1 MYKLYNLFRGKRH
14 AIRNRLPPRSRFWMI
29 KDFYMKSIKVIG
41 AKGHNLKNVTVEL
54 PKDKMVVVTGLSGS
68 GKSSLAFDTIYAEGQ
83 RRYVESMSAYARQ
96 FLELMEKPD
105 VEHIEG
111 LSPAISIEQR
121 NPSKNPRSTV
131 ATVTEIY
138 DYLRLL
144 FARVGHRFCPEC
156 GREVQSWSVQGIAQ
170 DILKKFDGKTVYI
183 LSPVIRGRAGTYE
196 ELFAKFKKEGY
207 VKARVNGTVI
217 SLDQT
222 PTLERYK
229 KHTIELVTDEIYVEE
244 FDRERLV
251 ESLEAA
257 LKYAKGLVHVLET
270 EGEKPLDFTYSESN
284 ACAHCGIGFSE
295 LEPRLFS
302 FNSPYGACPECN
314 GLGLKIEVAED
325 LVVPD
330 PALSINEGAIAAWDN
345 PVTTRTHRWKNSW
358 SGYYY
363 DILKQVCRQNKI
375 NMNTPWNK
383 LPKAQRDLILY
394 GTGGASYTSL
404 ISGGEQDF
412 EGVITNLKRRYQESE
427 SDFVKEEVYT
437 RFMREVT
444 CPTCK
449 GMRLKPEALAVRVD
463 GKNIHDITAMQVSA
477 AKAFFNAIQLSDKE
491 QIIAKDVLKE
501 IRARLDFLNSVG
513 LSYLTLERKSQ
524 TLSGGEAQRIHLA
537 TQIGS
542 GLTGVLYVLDE
553 PTIGLHSRDNDRLIE
568 TLKNLRD
575 LDNTLIIVEHDKD
588 TILASDYVVE
598 LGPAAGEHG
607 GQIVAAEPTADFLR
621 DEKSLTAS
629 YLNGRRM
636 ILPREELRKGNGKYL
651 EIIGAKQFNLKN
663 IDVKFPLGKFICVTG
678 VSGSGK
684 STLIHQIL
692 YKALAQK
699 FYGAKDAPG
708 KHKEIKGLANIDK
721 VIIVDQSPIG
731 KTPRS
736 NPATYTGVFS
746 HIRDLF
752 AEMPEAKRRGYKP
765 GRFSFNVKGGRCEKC
780 QGDGILKIQMQFLP
794 DIYVKCEECD
804 GKRFNEDTLQVKFK
818 GKNIAEV
825 LEMSVSQAL
834 EFFDSIPK
842 IKRYLKTLNDVGLG
856 YIKLGQ
862 AATTLSG
869 GEAQRVKL
877 ADELSRK
884 GTGKTLYILDEPT
897 TGLHFADI
905 DKLLHVLHGLADK
918 GNTVLIIEH
927 NLDVIKT
934 ADWLIDLGPEGGDKG
949 GTIVAAGTP
958 RQVAACKASYTG
970 RYLKPE
976 LDAVDE
982 FLQKHPEQ
990 KLHAPKAAAVKK
1002 TAPEAKSKAP
1012 SKTKKKTVKTK
1023 KAL

>member
-1 MYKLYNLFRGKRH
+1 
-14 AIRNRLPPRSRFWMI
+14 
-29 KDFYMKSIKVIG
+29 MKFIKVIG
-41 AKGHNLKNVTVEL
+41 AKGHNLKNISVEI

-144 FARVGHRFCPEC
+144 FARIGQRYCPQC
-156 GREVQSWSVQGIAQ
+156 GRKVETWSVQGIAQ
-170 DILKKFDGKTVYI
+170 DILTKFNEKTVYI
-183 LSPVIRGRAGTYE
+183 LAPVIRGRQGTYE
-196 ELFAKFKKEGY
+196 ELFKKFKKEGY
-207 VKARVNGTVI
+207 VKARVNGTLI
-217 SLDQT
+217 TLDNI
-222 PTLERYK
+222 PVLDRYK
-229 KHTIELVTDEIYVEE
+229 KHTIELVADEIFVEE

-251 ESLEAA
+251 ESLENA
-257 LKYAKGLVHVLET
+257 LRYAKGLVHIVET
-270 EGEKPLDFTYSESN
+270 EGKNPQEFTYSESN

-314 GLGLKIEVAED
+314 GLGVKIEVDEA
-325 LVVPD
+325 LVVPN
-330 PALSINEGAIAAWDN
+330 PTLAINEGAIDAWEN
-345 PVTTRTHRWKNSW
+345 PVTTRTHRWKSSW

-363 DILKQVCRQNKI
+363 DILKQVCRQNHI
-375 NMNTPWNK
+375 SMTTPWNK
-383 LPKAQRDLILY
+383 LPKAQRDLLLY
-394 GTGGASYTSL
+394 GTGGASYTSI
-404 ISGGEQDF
+404 ISGGEQEF
-412 EGVITNLKRRYQESE
+412 EGVITNLKRRVAESE
-427 SDFVKEEVYT
+427 SDFVKEEVT
-437 RFMREVT
+437 QRFMREVE
-444 CPTCK
+444 CPICQGK
-449 GMRLKPEALAVRVD
+449 RLKPEALAVKIN
-463 GKNIHDITAMQVSA
+463 GKNIHEISAMQVSA
-477 AKAFFNAIQLSDKE
+477 AQDFFTHLQLTNKE
-491 QIIAKDVLKE
+491 KIIAKDVLKE
-501 IRARLDFLNSVG
+501 INARLNFLNSVG
-513 LSYLTLERKSQ
+513 LSYLTLNRKSQ

-553 PTIGLHSRDNDRLIE
+553 PTIGLHPRDNDRLIE

-598 LGPAAGEHG
+598 LGPAAGENG
-607 GQIVAAEPTADFLR
+607 GQIVASEPTKDFLKNKR
-621 DEKSLTAS
+621 SLTAS
-629 YLNGRRM
+629 YLNGRRI
-636 ILPREELRKGNGKYL
+636 ILPRAELRQGNGKFL
-651 EIIGAKQFNLKN
+651 TIHGARQFNLKN
-663 IDVKFPLGKFICVTG
+663 ITVKIPLGKFVCVTG

-684 STLIHQIL
+684 STLIHNIL
-692 YKALAQK
+692 YKALARK
-699 FYGAKDAPG
+699 FYGAKDVPG
-708 KHKEIKGLANIDK
+708 EHEIIKGLDNIDK

-752 AEMPEAKRRGYKP
+752 AQMPEAKRRGYKP

-794 DIYVKCEECD
+794 DIYVKCEECN
-804 GKRFNEDTLQVKFK
+804 GNRFNEDTLEVKFK

-825 LEMSVSQAL
+825 LDLSVSQAL
-834 EFFDSIPK
+834 EFFDAIPK
-842 IKRYLKTLNDVGLG
+842 IKRYLQTLNDVGLG

-884 GTGKTLYILDEPT
+884 GTGNTLYILDEPT

-949 GTIVAAGTP
+949 GQIVCEGTP
-958 RQVAACKASYTG
+958 QQVAACKRSYTG

-976 LDAVDE
+976 LDAVEAYIKAHPDE
-982 FLQKHPEQ
+982 N
-990 KLHAPKAAAVKK
+990 LHKSAEKVKNPTTVKK
-1002 TAPEAKSKAP
+1002 
-1012 SKTKKKTVKTK
+1012 KK
-1023 KAL
+1023 

>member
-1 MYKLYNLFRGKRH
+1 
-14 AIRNRLPPRSRFWMI
+14 
-29 KDFYMKSIKVIG
+29 MKSIKVIG
-41 AKGHNLKNVTVEL
+41 AKGHNLKNISVEI

-144 FARVGHRFCPEC
+144 FARIGQRYCPQC
-156 GREVQSWSVQGIAQ
+156 GRKVEAWSVQGIAQ
-170 DILKKFDGKTVYI
+170 DILGKFNEKTVYI
-183 LSPVIRGRAGTYE
+183 LAPVIRGRQGTYE
-196 ELFAKFKKEGY
+196 ELFKKFKKEGY
-207 VKARVNGTVI
+207 VKARVNGTLVT
-217 SLDQT
+217 LDNI
-222 PTLERYK
+222 PVLDRYK
-229 KHTIELVTDEIYVEE
+229 KHTIELVTDEIFVEE

-251 ESLEAA
+251 ESLENA
-257 LKYAKGLVHVLET
+257 LRYAKGLVHIVET
-270 EGEKPLDFTYSESN
+270 EGKTPQEFTYSESN

-302 FNSPYGACPECN
+302 FNSPYGACPQCN
-314 GLGLKIEVAED
+314 GLGIKIEVDEA
-325 LVVPD
+325 LVVPN
-330 PALSINEGAIAAWDN
+330 PTLAINQGAIDAWEN
-345 PVTTRTHRWKNSW
+345 PVTTRTHRWKSSW

-363 DILKQVCRQNKI
+363 DILKQVCRQNHI
-375 NMNTPWNK
+375 SMTTPWNK
-383 LPKAQRDLILY
+383 LPKAQRDLLLY
-394 GTGGASYTSL
+394 GTGGATYTSI
-404 ISGGEQDF
+404 ISGGEQEF
-412 EGVITNLKRRYQESE
+412 EGVITNLKRRVAESE
-427 SDFVKEEVYT
+427 SDFVKEEVT
-437 RFMREVT
+437 QRFMREVE
-444 CPTCK
+444 CPVCQGK
-449 GMRLKPEALAVRVD
+449 RLKPEALSVKIN
-463 GKNIHDITAMQVSA
+463 GKNIYEISAMQVSA
-477 AKAFFNAIQLSDKE
+477 AQDFFAHLQLTNKE
-491 QIIAKDVLKE
+491 KIIAKDVLKE
-501 IRARLDFLNSVG
+501 INARLNFLNSVG
-513 LSYLTLERKSQ
+513 LSYLTLNRKSQ

-553 PTIGLHSRDNDRLIE
+553 PTIGLHARDNDRLIE

-598 LGPAAGEHG
+598 LGPAAGENG
-607 GQIVAAEPTADFLR
+607 GQIVASEPTKDFLK
-621 DEKSLTAS
+621 DKNSLTAS
-629 YLNGRRM
+629 YLNGRKI
-636 ILPREELRKGNGKYL
+636 ILPRAELRKGNGKFL
-651 EIIGAKQFNLKN
+651 TIHGARQFNLKN
-663 IDVKFPLGKFICVTG
+663 IDVKIPLGKFVCVTG

-684 STLIHQIL
+684 STLIHNIL
-692 YKALAQK
+692 YKALARK
-699 FYGAKDAPG
+699 FYGAKDVPG
-708 KHKEIKGLANIDK
+708 EHEIIKGLDNIDK

-752 AEMPEAKRRGYKP
+752 AQMPEAKRRGYKP

-794 DIYVKCEECD
+794 DIYVKCEECN
-804 GKRFNEDTLQVKFK
+804 GNRFNEDTLEVKFK

-825 LEMSVSQAL
+825 LDLSVSQAL
-834 EFFDSIPK
+834 EFFDAIPK
-842 IKRYLKTLNDVGLG
+842 IKRYLQTLNDVGLG

-884 GTGKTLYILDEPT
+884 GTGNTLYILDEPT

-949 GTIVAAGTP
+949 GQIVCEGTP
-958 RQVAACKASYTG
+958 RDVAACKQSYTG
-970 RYLKPE
+970 KYLKPE
-976 LDAVDE
+976 LDAVDSY
-982 FLQKHPEQ
+982 LAAHPNEQ
-990 KLHAPKAAAVKK
+990 LHRSA
-1002 TAPEAKSKAP
+1002 EKSKKNTAG
-1012 SKTKKKTVKTK
+1012 KKKK
-1023 KAL
+1023 

>member
-1 MYKLYNLFRGKRH
+1 
-14 AIRNRLPPRSRFWMI
+14 
-29 KDFYMKSIKVIG
+29 MKSIKVIG
-41 AKGHNLKNVTVEL
+41 AKGHNLKNVTVEM

-144 FARVGHRFCPEC
+144 FARVGHRFCPHC
-156 GREVQSWSVQGIAQ
+156 GREVESWSVQGIAQ
-170 DILKKFDGKTVYI
+170 DILKKFNEKTVFI
-183 LSPVIRGRAGTYE
+183 LSPVVRGRAGTYE

-207 VKARVNGTVI
+207 VKARVDGTVI
-217 SLDQT
+217 TLDHT

-229 KHTIELVTDEIYVEE
+229 KHTIELVTDEIFVEE

-257 LKYAKGLVHVLET
+257 LKYAQGLVHIVEA
-270 EGEKPLDFTYSESN
+270 EGDKPREFTYSENN

-302 FNSPYGACPECN
+302 FNSPYGACPDCN

-330 PALSINEGAIAAWDN
+330 DTLSINEGAIAAWDN

-363 DILKQVCRQNKI
+363 DILRQVCHQNHI
-375 NMNTPWNK
+375 SLHTPWK
-383 LPKAQRDLILY
+383 DLPKEQRDLLLY
-394 GTGGASYTSL
+394 GTGGASYTSV

-427 SDFVKEEVYT
+427 SDFVKEEVYN

-444 CPTCK
+444 CPTCGGK
-449 GMRLKPEALAVRVD
+449 RLKPEALAVRIN
-463 GKNIHDITAMQVSA
+463 GKNINDITAMQVSA
-477 AKAFFNAIQLSDKE
+477 AKEFFEHIELTDKE
-491 QIIAKDVLKE
+491 KIIAKDVLKE

-588 TILASDYVVE
+588 TILAADYVVE
-598 LGPAAGEHG
+598 LGPAAGEYG
-607 GQIVAAEPTADFLR
+607 GNIVAAEPTADFLR

-651 EIIGAKQFNLKN
+651 EILGAQQFNLKN

-708 KHKEIKGLANIDK
+708 KHKAIKGLENIDK

-794 DIYVKCEECD
+794 DIYVKCEECN
-804 GKRFNEDTLQVKFK
+804 GQRFNEDTLQVKFK

-825 LEMSVSQAL
+825 LDMSVSQAL
-834 EFFDSIPK
+834 EFFDAIPK

-905 DKLLHVLHGLADK
+905 DKLLQVLHGLADK

-949 GTIVAAGTP
+949 GTIVCEGTP
-958 RQVAACKASYTG
+958 RQVAACKESYTG

-976 LDAVDE
+976 LEAVDK
-982 FLQKHPEQ
+982 FLAEHPEQ
-990 KLHAPKAAAVKK
+990 KLHGPK
-1002 TAPEAKSKAP
+1002 TSAKKAP
-1012 SKTKKKTVKTK
+1012 AK
-1023 KAL
+1023 KAKGSKK

>member
-1 MYKLYNLFRGKRH
+1 
-14 AIRNRLPPRSRFWMI
+14 
-29 KDFYMKSIKVIG
+29 MKSIKVIG
-41 AKGHNLKNVTVEL
+41 AKGHNLKNITVEI
-54 PKDKMVVVTGLSGS
+54 PKDEMTVVTGLSGS

-144 FARVGHRFCPEC
+144 FARIGKRHCPQC
-156 GREVQSWSVQGIAQ
+156 GRPVETWSVQGIAQ
-170 DILKKFDGKTVYI
+170 DILKKFNESTVYI
-183 LSPVIRGRAGTYE
+183 LSPLVQGRAGTYE
-196 ELFAKFKKEGY
+196 ELFAKLKKEGY
-207 VKARVNGTVI
+207 VKARVDGLITEVA
-217 SLDQT
+217 Q
-222 PTLERYK
+222 PPVLERYK
-229 KHTIELVTDEIYVEE
+229 KHTIELVVDEIFVEE
-244 FDRERLV
+244 FEKERLT
-251 ESLEAA
+251 ESLENA
-257 LKYAKGLVHVLET
+257 LKYSKGLVHILET
-270 EGEKPLDFTYSESN
+270 EGKTPREFTYSENN

-302 FNSPYGACPECN
+302 FNSPYGACPDCN
-314 GLGLKIEVAED
+314 GLGLKIEVDED

-330 PALSINEGAIAAWDN
+330 GTLSINEGAIAAWDN

-363 DILKQVCRQNKI
+363 DILKQVCRQNHI
-375 NMNTPWNK
+375 SMSTPWNK
-383 LPKAQRDLILY
+383 LSRAQKDLLLY
-394 GTGGASYTSL
+394 GKGNASYTSV

-427 SDFVKEEVYT
+427 SEFVKEEVYQ

-444 CPTCK
+444 CPTCH
-449 GMRLKPEALAVRVD
+449 GARLKPEALSVYVG
-463 GKNIHDITAMQVSA
+463 GKNIREITAMQVSA
-477 AKAFFNAIQLSDKE
+477 ALAFINGLELSTKE
-491 QIIAKDVLKE
+491 QTIAKDVLKE
-501 IRARLDFLNSVG
+501 IKSRLGFLNSVG
-513 LSYLTLERKSQ
+513 LSYLTLDRKSQ

-598 LGPAAGEHG
+598 IGPGAGEHG
-607 GQIVAAEPTADFLR
+607 GQIVAAEPTGEFLK
-621 DEKSLTAS
+621 DKNSLTAS
-629 YLNGRRM
+629 YLNGQRM
-636 ILPREELRKGNGKYL
+636 ILPRQTLRKGNGKSIQ
-651 EIIGAKQFNLKN
+651 IIGAQQFNLKN
-663 IDVKFPLGKFICVTG
+663 IDVKIPLGKFVCVTG

-692 YKALAQK
+692 YRALAKK

-708 KHKEIKGLANIDK
+708 KHKDIKGLENIDK

-825 LEMSVSQAL
+825 LDMSVSQAL
-834 EFFDSIPK
+834 EFFDAIPR
-842 IKRYLKTLNDVGLG
+842 IKRILQTLNDVGLG

-949 GTIVAAGTP
+949 GQIVCEGTP
-958 RQVAACKASYTG
+958 REVAACPQSYTG
-970 RYLKPE
+970 KYLKPE
-976 LDAVDE
+976 LDAVDR
-982 FLQKHPEQ
+982 FLAEHPDQ
-990 KLHAPKAAAVKK
+990 QLHTPQADKKKPAKAAPAKKPAPKPALVK
-1002 TAPEAKSKAP
+1002 
-1012 SKTKKKTVKTK
+1012 
-1023 KAL
+1023 

>member
-1 MYKLYNLFRGKRH
+1 
-14 AIRNRLPPRSRFWMI
+14 
-29 KDFYMKSIKVIG
+29 MKSIKVIG
-41 AKGHNLKNVTVEL
+41 AKGHNLKNISVEI
-54 PKDKMVVVTGLSGS
+54 PKSKMVVVTGLSGS

-144 FARVGHRFCPEC
+144 FARVGHRFCPQC

-170 DILKKFDGKTVYI
+170 DILSKFNEKTVLI
-183 LSPVIRGRAGTYE
+183 LAPVIRGRQGTYE
-196 ELFAKFKKEGY
+196 ELFKKFKKEGY
-207 VKARVNGTVI
+207 VKARVNGTLI
-217 SLDQT
+217 TLDEV
-222 PTLERYK
+222 PVLDRYK
-229 KHTIELVTDEIYVEE
+229 KHTIELVCDEIFVEE

-251 ESLEAA
+251 ESLENA
-257 LKYAKGLVHVLET
+257 LRYAKGLVHIVET
-270 EGEKPLDFTYSESN
+270 ESNHPQEFTYSESN

-314 GLGLKIEVAED
+314 GLGVKIEVDED

-330 PALSINEGAIAAWDN
+330 KSLAINQGAIEAWEN

-363 DILKQVCRQNKI
+363 DILKQVCRQNHI
-375 NMNTPWNK
+375 SMTTPWNK
-383 LPKAQRDLILY
+383 LPKAQRDLLLY
-394 GTGGASYTSL
+394 GTGGATYTSI
-404 ISGGEQDF
+404 ISGGEQEF
-412 EGVITNLKRRYQESE
+412 EGVITNLKRRVAESE
-427 SDFVKEEVYT
+427 SDFVKEEVT
-437 RFMREVT
+437 ERFMREVQ
-444 CPTCK
+444 CPVCK
-449 GMRLKPEALAVRVD
+449 GKRLKPEALAVKIN
-463 GKNIHDITAMQVSA
+463 GKNIDDIASMQVSA
-477 AKAFFNAIQLSDKE
+477 AKDFFAGLKLSDKE
-491 QIIAKDVLKE
+491 KIIAKDVLKE
-501 IRARLDFLNSVG
+501 INARLNFLNSVG
-513 LSYLTLERKSQ
+513 LSYLTLNRKSQ

-553 PTIGLHSRDNDRLIE
+553 PTIGLHSRDNDRLID

-575 LDNTLIIVEHDKD
+575 LDNTLIVVEHDKD

-607 GQIVAAEPTADFLR
+607 GQIVASEPTKDFLQN
-621 DEKSLTAS
+621 KTSLTAS

-636 ILPREELRKGNGKYL
+636 ILPRPELRKGNGKFL
-651 EIIGAKQFNLKN
+651 TIKGAQQFNLKN
-663 IDVKFPLGKFICVTG
+663 IDVKIPLGKLVCVTG

-684 STLIHQIL
+684 STLIHNIL
-692 YKALAQK
+692 YKELARQ
-699 FYGAKDAPG
+699 FYGAKELPG
-708 KHKEIKGLANIDK
+708 THKTITGLNNIDK

-746 HIRDLF
+746 HIRELF
-752 AEMPEAKRRGYKP
+752 AAMPEAKRRGYKP

-794 DIYVKCEECD
+794 DIYVKCEECN
-804 GKRFNEDTLQVKFK
+804 GNRFNQDTLEVKFK

-825 LEMSVSQAL
+825 LNLSVAQAL
-834 EFFDSIPK
+834 DFFSAIPK
-842 IKRYLKTLNDVGLG
+842 IKRYLQTLNDVGLG

-884 GTGKTLYILDEPT
+884 GTGNTLYILDEPT

-905 DKLLHVLHGLADK
+905 DKLLHVLHGLADR

-949 GTIVAAGTP
+949 GQIVCEGTP
-958 RQVAACKASYTG
+958 REVAACKNSYTG
-970 RYLKPE
+970 KYLKPE
-976 LDAVDE
+976 LDAVDAY
-982 FLQKHPEQ
+982 L
-990 KLHAPKAAAVKK
+990 KK
-1002 TAPEAKSKAP
+1002 YPQE
-1012 SKTKKKTVKTK
+1012 KK
-1023 KAL
+1023 

>member
-1 MYKLYNLFRGKRH
+1 
-14 AIRNRLPPRSRFWMI
+14 
-29 KDFYMKSIKVIG
+29 MKSIKVIG

-144 FARVGHRFCPEC
+144 FARVGHRFCPHC
-156 GREVQSWSVQGIAQ
+156 GREVESWSVQGIAQ
-170 DILKKFDGKTVYI
+170 DILKKFNEKTVFI
-183 LSPVIRGRAGTYE
+183 LSPVVRGRAGTYE

-207 VKARVNGTVI
+207 VKARVDGTVI
-217 SLDQT
+217 TLDNT
-222 PTLERYK
+222 PSLERYK
-229 KHTIELVTDEIYVEE
+229 KHTIELVTDEIFVEE

-257 LKYAKGLVHVLET
+257 LKYAQGLVHIVEA
-270 EGEKPLDFTYSESN
+270 EGDQPREFTYSENN

-302 FNSPYGACPECN
+302 FNSPYGACPDCN

-330 PALSINEGAIAAWDN
+330 STLSINEGAIAAWHN
-345 PVTTRTHRWKNSW
+345 PVTTRTHRWKTSW
-358 SGYYY
+358 SGYYF
-363 DILKQVCRQNKI
+363 DILKQICHRSRI
-375 NMNTPWNK
+375 NMNTPWKK

-394 GTGGASYTSL
+394 GVGGASYTSV

-412 EGVITNLKRRYQESE
+412 EGVINNLKRRYQESE
-427 SDFVKEEVYT
+427 SDFVKEEIYN
-437 RFMREVT
+437 RFMREIT
-444 CPTCK
+444 CPTCNGK
-449 GMRLKPEALAVRVD
+449 RLKPEALSVRIN
-463 GKNIHDITAMQVSA
+463 GKNINDITAMQVSA
-477 AKAFFNAIQLSDKE
+477 AKVFFEQIELTEKE
-491 QIIAKDVLKE
+491 KIIAKDVLKE

-553 PTIGLHSRDNDRLIE
+553 PTIGLHSRDNDRLID

-588 TILASDYVVE
+588 TILAADYVVE
-598 LGPAAGEHG
+598 LGPAAGEYG
-607 GQIVAAEPTADFLR
+607 GNIVAAEPTADFLR

-636 ILPREELRKGNGKYL
+636 ILPRAELRKGNGKYL
-651 EIIGAKQFNLKN
+651 EILGAQQFNLKN

-708 KHKEIKGLANIDK
+708 KHKAIKGLENIDK

-752 AEMPEAKRRGYKP
+752 AEMPEAKRRGYQP

-794 DIYVKCEECD
+794 DIYVKCEECN
-804 GKRFNEDTLQVKFK
+804 GQRFNEDTLQVKFK

-825 LEMSVSQAL
+825 LDMSVSQAL
-834 EFFDSIPK
+834 EFFDAIPK

-949 GTIVAAGTP
+949 GTIVCAGTP
-958 RQVAACKASYTG
+958 RQVAACKESYTG

-976 LDAVDE
+976 LEAVDK
-982 FLQKHPEQ
+982 FLAAHPEQ
-990 KLHAPKAAAVKK
+990 KLHAPKTAAPKASAKK
-1002 TAPEAKSKAP
+1002 PKGSK
-1012 SKTKKKTVKTK
+1012 K
-1023 KAL
+1023 

>member
-1 MYKLYNLFRGKRH
+1 
-14 AIRNRLPPRSRFWMI
+14 
-29 KDFYMKSIKVIG
+29 MKSIKVIG
-41 AKGHNLKNVTVEL
+41 AKGHNLRNITVEI
-54 PKDKMVVVTGLSGS
+54 PKDKMTVVTGLSGS

-144 FARVGHRFCPEC
+144 FARIGHRHCPRC
-156 GREVQSWSVQGIAQ
+156 GREVEAWSVQGITQ
-170 DILKKFDGKTVYI
+170 DILKKFNEKTVYV
-183 LSPVIRGRAGTYE
+183 LSPLIQGRAGTYE
-196 ELFAKFKKEGY
+196 ELFAKLKKEGY
-207 VKARVNGTVI
+207 VKARVDGTVVEVA
-217 SLDQT
+217 Q
-222 PTLERYK
+222 PPVLERYK
-229 KHTIELVTDEIYVEE
+229 KHTIELVADEIFVEE
-244 FDRERLV
+244 FEKERLS
-251 ESLEAA
+251 ESLENA
-257 LKYAKGLVHVLET
+257 LKYSKGLVHILE
-270 EGEKPLDFTYSESN
+270 EGENPREFTYSENN
-284 ACAHCGIGFSE
+284 ACAHCGIGFSD

-302 FNSPYGACPECN
+302 FNSPYGACPDCN
-314 GLGLKIEVAED
+314 GLGLKIEIDED

-330 PALSINEGAIAAWDN
+330 KTLSINGGAIAAWHN
-345 PVTTRTHRWKNSW
+345 PVTTRTHRWKSSW
-358 SGYYY
+358 SGYYF
-363 DILKQVCRQNKI
+363 DILQQVCRQGHI
-375 NMNTPWNK
+375 NMNTPWEK
-383 LPKAQRDLILY
+383 LPKAQRDLLLY
-394 GTGGASYTSL
+394 GAGGASYTSV
-404 ISGGEQDF
+404 ISGGEQAF

-427 SDFVKEEVYT
+427 SDFVKEEIHD

-444 CPTCK
+444 CPTCQ
-449 GMRLKPEALAVRVD
+449 GQRLKPEALSVYIN
-463 GKNIHDITAMQVSA
+463 GKSIVDITSMQVSA
-477 AKAFFNAIQLSDKE
+477 ALNYFNNLQLTAKE
-491 QIIAKDVLKE
+491 QTIAKDVLKE
-501 IRARLDFLNSVG
+501 IKARLGFLNSVG
-513 LSYLTLERKSQ
+513 LAYLTLDRKSQ

-598 LGPAAGEHG
+598 IGPGAGEYG
-607 GQIVAAEPTADFLR
+607 GQIVAAQETPQFLKN
-621 DEKSLTAS
+621 EKSLTAS
-629 YLNGRRM
+629 YLNGRQM
-636 ILPREELRKGNGKYL
+636 ILPRAELRPGNGKYL
-651 EIIGAKQFNLKN
+651 QILGAQQFNLKN
-663 IDVKFPLGKFICVTG
+663 IDVQIPLGKFVCVTG

-692 YKALAQK
+692 YRALAQK
-699 FYGAKDAPG
+699 FYGAKEAPG
-708 KHKEIKGLANIDK
+708 AHRAIKGLENIDK

-794 DIYVKCEECD
+794 DIYVKCEECA

-825 LEMSVSQAL
+825 LDMSVSQAL
-834 EFFDSIPK
+834 DFFAAIPR
-842 IKRYLKTLNDVGLG
+842 IQRILKTLNDVGLG

-949 GTIVAAGTP
+949 GNIVCQGTP
-958 RQVAACKASYTG
+958 RQVAACAASYTG
-970 RYLKPE
+970 KYLKPE
-976 LDAVDE
+976 LDAVDA
-982 FLQKHPEQ
+982 FLKTHPQ
-990 KLHAPKAAAVKK
+990 AQLHMPKKNAAKK
-1002 TAPEAKSKAP
+1002 PG
-1012 SKTKKKTVKTK
+1012 KKK
-1023 KAL
+1023 

>member
-1 MYKLYNLFRGKRH
+1 
-14 AIRNRLPPRSRFWMI
+14 
-29 KDFYMKSIKVIG
+29 MKTIKVIG
-41 AKGHNLKNVTVEL
+41 AKGHNLKNITVEI
-54 PKDKMVVVTGLSGS
+54 PKDKMTVVTGLSGS

-131 ATVTEIY
+131 STVTEIY

-144 FARVGHRFCPEC
+144 FARVGKRYCPHC
-156 GREVQSWSVQGIAQ
+156 GRPVETWSVQGIAQ
-170 DILKKFDGKTVYI
+170 DILKKFAGKTLYI
-183 LSPVIRGRAGTYE
+183 LSPIVRGRAGTYE

-207 VKARVNGTVI
+207 VKARVNGTVLT
-217 SLDQT
+217 LDHI

-229 KHTIELVTDEIYVEE
+229 KHTIELVVDEFYVDE

-251 ESLEAA
+251 ESLETS
-257 LKYAKGLVHVLET
+257 LKYAQGLVHILET
-270 EGEKPLDFTYSESN
+270 SGNKPVDFTYSESN

-314 GLGLKIEVAED
+314 GLGVKIEVDEA
-325 LVVPD
+325 LVVPN
-330 PALSINEGAIAAWDN
+330 PHLSLNEGAIEAWEN

-363 DILKQVCRQNKI
+363 DMLKQVCRQQHI
-375 NMNTPWNK
+375 SMTTPWKK

-394 GTGGASYTSL
+394 GTGGATYTSI

-412 EGVITNLKRRYQESE
+412 EGVITNLKRRVAESE
-427 SDFVKEEVYT
+427 SDFVKEEVT
-437 RFMREVT
+437 QRFMREIE
-444 CPTCK
+444 CPVCRGK
-449 GMRLKPEALAVRVD
+449 RLKPEALAVRVD
-463 GKNIHDITAMQVSA
+463 GKNIDEITSMQVSA
-477 AKAFFNAIQLSDKE
+477 AKAFFDKIHLSAKE

-513 LSYLTLERKSQ
+513 LSYLTLNRKSQ

-553 PTIGLHSRDNDRLIE
+553 PTIGLHPRDNDRLID

-598 LGPAAGEHG
+598 LGPAAGENG
-607 GQIVAAEPTADFLR
+607 GQIVAAQPTRDFI
-621 DEKSLTAS
+621 KNKNSLTAS
-629 YLNGRRM
+629 YLNGRNI
-636 ILPREELRKGNGKYL
+636 ILPRAELRKGNGKFL
-651 EIIGAKQFNLKN
+651 TISGARQFNLKD
-663 IDVKFPLGKFICVTG
+663 IDVKIPLGKFVCVTG

-684 STLIHQIL
+684 STLVHQIL
-692 YKALAQK
+692 YKALARK
-699 FYGAKDAPG
+699 FYGAKDVPG
-708 KHKEIKGLANIDK
+708 EHDIIKGLDNIDK

-752 AEMPEAKRRGYKP
+752 ADMPEAKRRGYKP

-794 DIYVKCEECD
+794 DIYVKCEECN
-804 GKRFNEDTLQVKFK
+804 GQRFNEDTLQVKFK
-818 GKNIAEV
+818 GKSIAEV
-825 LEMSVSQAL
+825 LNLSVSQAL
-834 EFFDSIPK
+834 DFFDAIPK
-842 IKRYLKTLNDVGLG
+842 IKRYLQTLNDVGLG

-884 GTGKTLYILDEPT
+884 GTGNTLYILDEPT

-905 DKLLHVLHGLADK
+905 DKLLHVLHGLADR

-949 GTIVAAGTP
+949 GQIVCEGTP
-958 RQVAACKASYTG
+958 SEVAKCAKSYTG
-970 RYLKPE
+970 KYLKPE
-976 LDAVDE
+976 LDAVQAY
-982 FLQKHPEQ
+982 LKAHPGEA
-990 KLHAPKAAAVKK
+990 LHGV
-1002 TAPEAKSKAP
+1002 EAKN
-1012 SKTKKKTVKTK
+1012 TKKK
-1023 KAL
+1023 

>member
-1 MYKLYNLFRGKRH
+1 
-14 AIRNRLPPRSRFWMI
+14 
-29 KDFYMKSIKVIG
+29 MKSIKVIG

-170 DILKKFDGKTVYI
+170 DILKKLDGKTVYI

-222 PTLERYK
+222 PALERYK

-330 PALSINEGAIAAWDN
+330 PTLSINEGAIAAWDN

-834 EFFDSIPK
+834 EFFDSITK

-1002 TAPEAKSKAP
+1002 AAPAAKPKAP

>member
-1 MYKLYNLFRGKRH
+1 
-14 AIRNRLPPRSRFWMI
+14 
-29 KDFYMKSIKVIG
+29 MKSIKVIG

-222 PTLERYK
+222 PALERYK

-394 GTGGASYTSL
+394 GAGGASYTSL

-1002 TAPEAKSKAP
+1002 AAPAAKPKAP

>member
-1 MYKLYNLFRGKRH
+1 
-14 AIRNRLPPRSRFWMI
+14 
-29 KDFYMKSIKVIG
+29 MKSIKVIG
-41 AKGHNLKNVTVEL
+41 AKGHNLKNITVEL

-96 FLELMEKPD
+96 FLDLMEKPD

-131 ATVTEIY
+131 STVTEIY

-144 FARVGHRFCPEC
+144 FARIGKRHCPHC
-156 GREVQSWSVQGIAQ
+156 GRPVESWSVQGIAA
-170 DILKKFDGKTVYI
+170 DILKKFNEKNVYI
-183 LSPVIRGRAGTYE
+183 FAPLVRGRAGTYE
-196 ELFAKFKKEGY
+196 ELFARLKKEGY
-207 VKARVNGTVI
+207 VKVRVDGTI
-217 SLDQT
+217 CQLDT
-222 PTLERYK
+222 PPTLERYK
-229 KHTIELVTDEIYVEE
+229 KHTLELLADEIFVEE
-244 FDRERLV
+244 LERERLV
-251 ESLEAA
+251 ESLELA
-257 LKYAKGLVHVLET
+257 LKYAKGLVTVQES
-270 EGEKPLDFTYSESN
+270 EGNKPKEFTYSESN

-295 LEPRLFS
+295 MEPRLFS

-314 GLGLKIEVAED
+314 GLGIKIQIAED

-330 PALSINEGAIAAWDN
+330 TSLSINEGAIAAWDN
-345 PVTTRTHRWKNSW
+345 PVTTRTHRWKTSW

-363 DILKQVCRQNKI
+363 DILKQVCRREHI
-375 NMNTPWNK
+375 SMTTPWNK
-383 LPKAQRDLILY
+383 LPKAQRDLLLY
-394 GTGGASYTSL
+394 GTGDAYYRSI
-404 ISGGEQDF
+404 ISGTDQHF
-412 EGVITNLKRRYQESE
+412 EGVITNLKRRHDESE
-427 SDFVKEEVYT
+427 SDFVREEVYN
-437 RFMREVT
+437 RFMREVE
-444 CPTCK
+444 CPQCHGK
-449 GMRLKPEALAVRVD
+449 RLKPEALAVYVG
-463 GKNIHDITAMQVSA
+463 GKNIAEICAMQVSD
-477 AKAFFNAIQLSDKE
+477 AKVFFDQLKLTEKE
-491 QIIAKDVLKE
+491 KTIARDVLKE
-501 IRARLDFLNSVG
+501 IKARLDFLNSVG
-513 LSYLTLERKSQ
+513 LSYLTLNRKSQ

-553 PTIGLHSRDNDRLIE
+553 PTIGLHSRDNDRLIA
-568 TLKNLRD
+568 TLKDLRD
-575 LDNTLIIVEHDKD
+575 LDNTLIVVEHDKD
-588 TILASDYVVE
+588 TILASDWVVE

-607 GQIVAAEPTADFLR
+607 GQVVTQGPTKEFLK
-621 DEKSLTAS
+621 DKNSLTAS
-629 YLNGRRM
+629 YLNGRRCV
-636 ILPREELRKGNGKYL
+636 LPRAQLRKGNGKTI

-663 IDVKFPLGKFICVTG
+663 IDVKIPLGKLVCVTG

-699 FYGAKDAPG
+699 FYHAKEIPGA
-708 KHKEIKGLANIDK
+708 HKTIKGLENIDK

-736 NPATYTGVFS
+736 NPATYIGLFT
-746 HIRDLF
+746 HIRELF
-752 AEMPEAKRRGYKP
+752 AQMPEAKRRGYQA

-794 DIYVKCEECD
+794 DVYVKCEECH
-804 GKRFNEDTLQVKFK
+804 GKRFNEDTLQVTYK
-818 GKNIAEV
+818 GKNIADV
-825 LEMSVSQAL
+825 LDMSVSQAL
-834 EFFDSIPK
+834 EFFDAIPK
-842 IKRYLKTLNDVGLG
+842 IKRYLQTLHDVGLG

-884 GTGKTLYILDEPT
+884 GTGRTLYILDEPT

-905 DKLLHVLHGLADK
+905 DKLLHVLHDLSDR

-934 ADWLIDLGPEGGDKG
+934 ADWIIDLGPEGGDG
-949 GTIVAAGTP
+949 GGQVVCAGTP
-958 RQVAACKASYTG
+958 QDIVKCKKSYTG
-970 RYLKPE
+970 QYLKPE
-976 LDAVDE
+976 LDAVSNY
-982 FLQKHPEQ
+982 LKTHPQ
-990 KLHAPKAAAVKK
+990 AQLHTPK
-1002 TAPEAKSKAP
+1002 E
-1012 SKTKKKTVKTK
+1012 KKK
-1023 KAL
+1023 

>member
-1 MYKLYNLFRGKRH
+1 
-14 AIRNRLPPRSRFWMI
+14 
-29 KDFYMKSIKVIG
+29 MKSIKVIG

-144 FARVGHRFCPEC
+144 FARVGHRFCPQC

-170 DILKKFDGKTVYI
+170 DILKKFNEKTVYI
-183 LSPVIRGRAGTYE
+183 LSPVVRGRAGTYE

-217 SLDQT
+217 TLDHT

-229 KHTIELVTDEIYVEE
+229 KHTIELVVDEIFVEE

-270 EGEKPLDFTYSESN
+270 EGEKPREFTYSEEN

-302 FNSPYGACPECN
+302 FKSPYGACPDCN
-314 GLGLKIEVAED
+314 GLGLKIEVDED

-330 PALSINEGAIAAWDN
+330 PSLSINEGAIAAWDN

-363 DILKQVCRQNKI
+363 DILKQVCRQNHI

-383 LPKAQRDLILY
+383 LSKAQRDLLLY

-444 CPTCK
+444 CPTCQGK
-449 GMRLKPEALAVRVD
+449 RLKPEALAVRVD

-477 AKAFFNAIQLSDKE
+477 AKAFFDQIHLSEKE
-491 QIIAKDVLKE
+491 KIIAKDVLKE
-501 IRARLDFLNSVG
+501 IRARLEFLNSVG

-598 LGPAAGEHG
+598 LGPAAGENG

-621 DEKSLTAS
+621 DENSLTAS

-636 ILPREELRKGNGKYL
+636 ILPREELRKGNGKFL
-651 EIIGAKQFNLKN
+651 EILGAKQFNLKDIN
-663 IDVKFPLGKFICVTG
+663 VKFPLGKFICVTG

-708 KHKEIKGLANIDK
+708 KHKAIKGLENIDK

-825 LEMSVSQAL
+825 LDMSVSQAL

-934 ADWLIDLGPEGGDKG
+934 ADWIIDLGPEGGDKG
-949 GTIVAAGTP
+949 GQIVVAGTP
-958 RQVAACKASYTG
+958 RQVAACEKSYTG
-970 RYLKPE
+970 KYLKPE
-976 LDAVDE
+976 LEAVDK
-982 FLQKHPEQ
+982 FLAEHPEQ
-990 KLHAPKAAAVKK
+990 KLHAPAADKKKAAPAQKP
-1002 TAPEAKSKAP
+1002 AA
-1012 SKTKKKTVKTK
+1012 KTK
-1023 KAL
+1023 KAGGKKAK

>member
-1 MYKLYNLFRGKRH
+1 
-14 AIRNRLPPRSRFWMI
+14 
-29 KDFYMKSIKVIG
+29 MKSIKVIG
-41 AKGHNLKNVTVEL
+41 AKGHNLKNISVEI
-54 PKDKMVVVTGLSGS
+54 PKSKMVVVTGLSGS

-144 FARVGHRFCPEC
+144 FARVGHRFCPQC

-170 DILKKFDGKTVYI
+170 DILKKFNEKTVYI
-183 LSPVIRGRAGTYE
+183 LAPVIRGRQGTYE
-196 ELFAKFKKEGY
+196 ELFKKFKKDGY
-207 VKARVNGTVI
+207 VKARVNET
-217 SLDQT
+217 LL
-222 PTLERYK
+222 TLENIPVLDRYK
-229 KHTIELVTDEIYVEE
+229 KHTIELVVDEIFIEE

-251 ESLEAA
+251 ESLENA
-257 LKYAKGLVHVLET
+257 LRYAKGLVHILET
-270 EGEKPLDFTYSESN
+270 ESKNPHEFTYSESN

-314 GLGLKIEVAED
+314 GLGVKIEVDEA

-330 PALSINEGAIAAWDN
+330 ASLAINEGAIDAWEN

-363 DILKQVCRQNKI
+363 DILKQVCRQNHI
-375 NMNTPWNK
+375 SMTTPWNK
-383 LPKAQRDLILY
+383 LSKAQRDLLLY
-394 GTGGASYTSL
+394 GTGGATYTSI
-404 ISGGEQDF
+404 ISGGEQEF
-412 EGVITNLKRRYQESE
+412 EGVITNLKRRVAESE
-427 SDFVKEEVYT
+427 SDFVKEEVT
-437 RFMREVT
+437 QRFMREIE
-444 CPTCK
+444 CPVCQGK
-449 GMRLKPEALAVRVD
+449 RLKPEALSVKINN
-463 GKNIHDITAMQVSA
+463 KNIYEICSMQVSV
-477 AKAFFNAIQLSDKE
+477 AKEFFENLQLDNKE
-491 QIIAKDVLKE
+491 KIIAKDVLKE
-501 IRARLDFLNSVG
+501 INARLNFLNSVG
-513 LSYLTLERKSQ
+513 LSYLTLNRKSQ

-598 LGPAAGEHG
+598 LGPAAGENG
-607 GQIVAAEPTADFLR
+607 GQIVASEPTKDFLK
-621 DEKSLTAS
+621 DKNSLTAS
-629 YLNGRRM
+629 YLNGRNM
-636 ILPREELRKGNGKYL
+636 ILPRAQLRKGNGKFL
-651 EIIGAKQFNLKN
+651 TIKGARQFNLKN
-663 IDVKFPLGKFICVTG
+663 IDVKIPLGKLVCVTG

-684 STLIHQIL
+684 STLIHNIL
-692 YKALAQK
+692 YKELARK
-699 FYGAKDAPG
+699 FYNAKDIPG
-708 KHKEIKGLANIDK
+708 DHDTIKGLDNIDK

-752 AEMPEAKRRGYKP
+752 AQMPEAKRRGYKP

-794 DIYVKCEECD
+794 DIYVKCEECN
-804 GKRFNEDTLQVKFK
+804 GHRFNQDTLEVKFK

-825 LEMSVSQAL
+825 LDLSVSQAL
-834 EFFDSIPK
+834 EFFSAIPK
-842 IKRYLKTLNDVGLG
+842 IKRYLQTLNDVGLG

-884 GTGKTLYILDEPT
+884 GTGNTLYILDEPT

-905 DKLLHVLHGLADK
+905 DKLLHVLHDLADR

-949 GTIVAAGTP
+949 GQIVCEGTP
-958 RQVAACKASYTG
+958 CDVATCKQSYTG
-970 RYLKPE
+970 KYLKPE
-976 LDAVDE
+976 LTAVANYLKE
-982 FLQKHPEQ
+982 HSQAKQPVLTSKQIKTTGKKSF
-990 KLHAPKAAAVKK
+990 PKK
-1002 TAPEAKSKAP
+1002 
-1012 SKTKKKTVKTK
+1012 
-1023 KAL
+1023 

>member
-1 MYKLYNLFRGKRH
+1 
-14 AIRNRLPPRSRFWMI
+14 
-29 KDFYMKSIKVIG
+29 MKSIKVIG

-222 PTLERYK
+222 PALERYK

-394 GTGGASYTSL
+394 GAGGASYTSL

-1023 KAL
+1023 KPPERGPFYKNHPYRRRAMC

>member
-1 MYKLYNLFRGKRH
+1 
-14 AIRNRLPPRSRFWMI
+14 
-29 KDFYMKSIKVIG
+29 MKSIKVIG
-41 AKGHNLKNVTVEL
+41 AKSHNLKNITVEL

-96 FLELMEKPD
+96 FLDLMEKPD
-105 VEHIEG
+105 VEHIDG

-121 NPSKNPRSTV
+121 NPSQNPRSTV
-131 ATVTEIY
+131 STVTEIY

-144 FARVGHRFCPEC
+144 FARVGKRFCPLC
-156 GREVQSWSVQGIAQ
+156 GRAVEAWSVQGIAQ
-170 DILKKFDGKTVYI
+170 DVLKKFSDKTVYI
-183 LSPVIRGRAGTYE
+183 LAPVIQGRTGTYE
-196 ELFAKFKKEGY
+196 ELFSKLKKEGY
-207 VKARVNGTVI
+207 VKVRVDGAVT
-217 SLDQT
+217 SLET
-222 PTLERYK
+222 PPVLERYK
-229 KHTIELVTDEIYVEE
+229 KHTIELVTDEIYIEE

-257 LKYAKGLVHVLET
+257 LRYAKGLVHILET
-270 EGEKPLDFTYSESN
+270 EGQKPLDFTYSENN
-284 ACAHCGIGFSE
+284 ACAHCGVGFSD

-302 FNSPYGACPECN
+302 FNSPYGACPDCN
-314 GLGLKIEVAED
+314 GLGLKIEIDEN

-330 PALSINEGAIAAWDN
+330 PTLSINEGAIEAWDN

-383 LPKAQRDLILY
+383 LSKPQRDLLLY
-394 GTGGASYTSL
+394 GSEKASYTSV
-404 ISGGEQDF
+404 ISGSEQEF

-427 SDFVKEEVYT
+427 SDFVKEEVYN

-444 CPTCK
+444 CPTCN
-449 GMRLKPEALAVRVD
+449 GARLKPEALAVRINE
-463 GKNIHDITAMQVSA
+463 KNINDITALQVSDA
-477 AKAFFNAIQLSDKE
+477 LDFFNHLQLSEKDK
-491 QIIAKDVLKE
+491 IIAKDVLKE
-501 IRARLDFLNSVG
+501 ILARLGFLNSVG
-513 LSYLTLERKSQ
+513 LGYLTLNRKSQ

-588 TILASDYVVE
+588 TILSADYIVE
-598 LGPAAGEHG
+598 LGPAAGEYG
-607 GQIVAAEPTADFLR
+607 GEIIASEKTADFLKNK
-621 DEKSLTAS
+621 KSLTAS
-629 YLNGRRM
+629 YLNGSKI
-636 ILPREELRKGNGKYL
+636 ILPRKELRKGSGKFL
-651 EIIGAKQFNLKN
+651 EIRGAKQFNLKN
-663 IDVKFPLGKFICVTG
+663 INVKIPLGKFVCVTG

-684 STLIHQIL
+684 STLVHQIL
-692 YKALAQK
+692 YRALAHR
-699 FYGAKDAPG
+699 FYGAKDPAG
-708 KHKEIKGLANIDK
+708 QHKEIRGIENIDK

-752 AEMPEAKRRGYKP
+752 AEMPEAKRRAYKA

-794 DIYVKCEECD
+794 DIYVKCEECH
-804 GKRFNEDTLQVKFK
+804 GKRFNQDTLEVKFK
-818 GKNIAEV
+818 GKNIADV
-825 LEMSVSQAL
+825 LDMSVSQAL
-834 EFFDSIPK
+834 EFFDAIPK
-842 IKRYLKTLNDVGLG
+842 IKRYLQTLHDVGLG

-862 AATTLSG
+862 PATTLSG

-884 GTGKTLYILDEPT
+884 STGKTLYILDEPT

-934 ADWLIDLGPEGGDKG
+934 ADWLIDLGPEGGDEG
-949 GTIVAAGTP
+949 GEIVCEGTP
-958 RQVAACKASYTG
+958 REVANYSKSYTG
-970 RYLKPE
+970 KYLKPE
-976 LDAVDE
+976 LEAVDT
-982 FLQKHPEQ
+982 FIKNHPEQ
-990 KLHAPKAAAVKK
+990 ALHTP
-1002 TAPEAKSKAP
+1002 
-1012 SKTKKKTVKTK
+1012 KKK
-1023 KAL
+1023 

>member
-1 MYKLYNLFRGKRH
+1 
-14 AIRNRLPPRSRFWMI
+14 
-29 KDFYMKSIKVIG
+29 MKSIKVIG
-41 AKGHNLKNVTVEL
+41 AKGHNLKNITVEI
-54 PKDKMVVVTGLSGS
+54 PKEKMVVVTGLSGS

-105 VEHIEG
+105 VEHISG

-144 FARVGHRFCPEC
+144 FARIGTRHCPQC
-156 GREVQSWSVQGIAQ
+156 GRPVQSWSVQAITA
-170 DILKKFDGKTVYI
+170 DILKKFEDKNVYI
-183 LSPVIRGRAGTYE
+183 FSPIIRGRAGTYE
-196 ELFAKFKKEGY
+196 ELFTKLKKEGF
-207 VKARVNGTVI
+207 VKARVNGVI
-217 SLDQT
+217 CSLDT
-222 PTLERYK
+222 PPTLERYK
-229 KHTIELVTDEIYVEE
+229 KHTIELLADEIYVEE
-244 FDRERLV
+244 FERERIV
-251 ESLEAA
+251 ESLELA
-257 LKYAKGLVHVLET
+257 LRYSKGIVTVEET
-270 EGEKPLDFTYSESN
+270 EGQKPFSFTYSENN

-314 GLGLKIEVAED
+314 GLGIKIEIAED

-330 PALSINEGAIAAWDN
+330 TSLSINEGAIAAWDN
-345 PVTTRTHRWKNSW
+345 PVTTRTHRWKTSW

-363 DILKQVCRQNKI
+363 DILKQVCRQAKI
-375 NMNTPWNK
+375 NMNTPWCK
-383 LPKAQRDLILY
+383 LPQAQRDLLLY
-394 GTGGASYTSL
+394 GTGGAQYTSV
-404 ISGGEQDF
+404 ISGTSQDF
-412 EGVITNLKRRYQESE
+412 EGVITNLKRRHDESE
-427 SDFVKEEVYT
+427 SDFVKEEVYN
-437 RFMREVT
+437 RFMREIT
-444 CPTCK
+444 CPVCEGK
-449 GMRLKPEALAVRVD
+449 RLKPEALSVYIG
-463 GKNIHDITAMQVSA
+463 GKNIAQITAMQVSA
-477 AKAFFNAIQLSDKE
+477 AKEFFDTLTLSDKE
-491 QIIAKDVLKE
+491 KTIAKDVLKE
-501 IRARLDFLNSVG
+501 IKARLDFLNSVG

-553 PTIGLHSRDNDRLIE
+553 PTIGLHSRDNDRLIA
-568 TLKNLRD
+568 TLKDLRD

-588 TILASDYVVE
+588 TILASDWVVE

-607 GQIVAAEPTADFLR
+607 GEVVSQGTTAEFLK
-621 DEKSLTAS
+621 DKNSLTAS
-629 YLNGRRM
+629 YLNGTRC
-636 ILPREELRKGNGKYL
+636 ILPPAKLRAGNGKYI
-651 EIIGAKQFNLKN
+651 EILGAQQFNLKN
-663 IDVKFPLGKFICVTG
+663 IDVKIPLGKMVCVTG

-684 STLIHQIL
+684 STLVHQIL

-699 FYGAKDAPG
+699 FYHAKEVAG
-708 KHKEIKGLANIDK
+708 KHKTIKGLENIDK

-736 NPATYTGVFS
+736 NPATYIGLFT
-746 HIRDLF
+746 HIRELF
-752 AEMPEAKRRGYKP
+752 AEMPEAKRRGYKA

-794 DIYVKCEECD
+794 DIYVRCEECD
-804 GKRFNEDTLQVKFK
+804 GKRFNEDTLQVTFK
-818 GKNIAEV
+818 GKNIADV
-825 LEMSVSQAL
+825 LNMSVSQAL

-842 IKRYLKTLNDVGLG
+842 IKRYLQTLQDVGLG

-862 AATTLSG
+862 SATTLSG

-905 DKLLHVLHGLADK
+905 DKLLHVLHGLADR

-949 GTIVAAGTP
+949 GTIVAEGTP
-958 RQVAACKASYTG
+958 YQVAQCPASYTG
-970 RYLKPE
+970 KYLQTE
-976 LDAVDE
+976 LTE
-982 FLQKHPEQ
+982 
-990 KLHAPKAAAVKK
+990 AAAFRKANGLPPATGQ
-1002 TAPEAKSKAP
+1002 TAKVNTDPRNQT
-1012 SKTKKKTVKTK
+1012 KTKKKSSK
-1023 KAL
+1023 K

>member
-1 MYKLYNLFRGKRH
+1 
-14 AIRNRLPPRSRFWMI
+14 
-29 KDFYMKSIKVIG
+29 MKSIKVIG

-330 PALSINEGAIAAWDN
+330 PTLSINEGAVSAWHN

-383 LPKAQRDLILY
+383 LAKAQRDLILY

-427 SDFVKEEVYT
+427 SDFVKEEVYS

-477 AKAFFNAIQLSDKE
+477 AKAFFNTIKLSDKE

-636 ILPREELRKGNGKYL
+636 ILPREELRKGSGKYL
-651 EIIGAKQFNLKN
+651 EIVGAKQFNLKN

-692 YKALAQK
+692 YKTLAQK

-708 KHKEIKGLANIDK
+708 KHKEIKGLDNIDK

-1002 TAPEAKSKAP
+1002 AAPAAKSKTA
-1012 SKTKKKTVKTK
+1012 SKTKKKTVKK
-1023 KAL
+1023 K

>member
-1 MYKLYNLFRGKRH
+1 
-14 AIRNRLPPRSRFWMI
+14 
-29 KDFYMKSIKVIG
+29 MKSIKVIG
-41 AKGHNLKNVTVEL
+41 AKGHNLKNISVEI

-144 FARVGHRFCPEC
+144 FARIGQRYCPQC
-156 GREVQSWSVQGIAQ
+156 GRKVEAWSVQGIAQ
-170 DILKKFDGKTVYI
+170 DILGKFNEKTVYI
-183 LSPVIRGRAGTYE
+183 LAPVIRGRQGTYE
-196 ELFAKFKKEGY
+196 ELFKKFKKEGY
-207 VKARVNGTVI
+207 VKARVNGTLI
-217 SLDQT
+217 TLDT
-222 PTLERYK
+222 IPVLDRYK
-229 KHTIELVTDEIYVEE
+229 KHTIELVTDEIFVEE

-251 ESLEAA
+251 ESLENA
-257 LKYAKGLVHVLET
+257 LRYAKGLVHIVET
-270 EGEKPLDFTYSESN
+270 EGKTPQEFTYSESN

-302 FNSPYGACPECN
+302 FNSPYGACPQCN
-314 GLGLKIEVAED
+314 GLGVKIEVDEA
-325 LVVPD
+325 LVVPN
-330 PALSINEGAIAAWDN
+330 PTLAINQGAIDAWEN
-345 PVTTRTHRWKNSW
+345 PVTTRTHRWKSSW

-363 DILKQVCRQNKI
+363 DILKQVCRQNHI
-375 NMNTPWNK
+375 SMTTPWNK
-383 LPKAQRDLILY
+383 LPKAQRDLLLY
-394 GTGGASYTSL
+394 GTGEATYTSI
-404 ISGGEQDF
+404 ISGGEQEF
-412 EGVITNLKRRYQESE
+412 EGVITNLKRRVAESE
-427 SDFVKEEVYT
+427 SDFVKEEVT
-437 RFMREVT
+437 QRFMREVE
-444 CPTCK
+444 CPVCQGK
-449 GMRLKPEALAVRVD
+449 RLKPEALSVKIN
-463 GKNIHDITAMQVSA
+463 GKNIYEISAMQVSA
-477 AKAFFNAIQLSDKE
+477 AQDFFAHLQLTNKE
-491 QIIAKDVLKE
+491 KIIAKDVLKE
-501 IRARLDFLNSVG
+501 INARLNFLNSVG
-513 LSYLTLERKSQ
+513 LSYLTLNRKSQ

-553 PTIGLHSRDNDRLIE
+553 PTIGLHARDNDRLIE

-598 LGPAAGEHG
+598 LGPAAGENG
-607 GQIVAAEPTADFLR
+607 GQIVASEPTKDFLK
-621 DEKSLTAS
+621 DKNSLTAS
-629 YLNGRRM
+629 YLNGRKI
-636 ILPREELRKGNGKYL
+636 ILPRAELRKGNGKFL
-651 EIIGAKQFNLKN
+651 TIHGARQFNLKN
-663 IDVKFPLGKFICVTG
+663 IDVKIPLGKFVCVTG

-684 STLIHQIL
+684 STLIHNIL
-692 YKALAQK
+692 YKALARK
-699 FYGAKDAPG
+699 FYGAKDVPG
-708 KHKEIKGLANIDK
+708 EHEIIKGLDNIDK

-752 AEMPEAKRRGYKP
+752 AQMPEAKRRGYKP

-794 DIYVKCEECD
+794 DIYVKCEECN
-804 GKRFNEDTLQVKFK
+804 GNRFNEDTLEVKFK

-825 LEMSVSQAL
+825 LDLSVSQAL
-834 EFFDSIPK
+834 EFFDAIPK
-842 IKRYLKTLNDVGLG
+842 IKRYLQTLNDVGLG

-884 GTGKTLYILDEPT
+884 GTGNTLYILDEPT

-949 GTIVAAGTP
+949 GQIVCEGTP
-958 RQVAACKASYTG
+958 REVAACKGSYTG
-970 RYLKPE
+970 KYLKPE
-976 LDAVDE
+976 LDAVDSY
-982 FLQKHPEQ
+982 LAAHPNEQ
-990 KLHAPKAAAVKK
+990 LHRSVEKIKK
-1002 TAPEAKSKAP
+1002 NTVG
-1012 SKTKKKTVKTK
+1012 KKKK
-1023 KAL
+1023 

>member
-1 MYKLYNLFRGKRH
+1 
-14 AIRNRLPPRSRFWMI
+14 
-29 KDFYMKSIKVIG
+29 MKYIKVIG
-41 AKGHNLKNVTVEL
+41 AKGHNLKNITVTI
-54 PKDKMVVVTGLSGS
+54 PKDKMTVVTGLSGS

-131 ATVTEIY
+131 STVTEIY

-144 FARVGHRFCPEC
+144 FARVGKRYCPHC
-156 GREVQSWSVQGIAQ
+156 GRPVETWSVQGIAQ
-170 DILKKFDGKTVYI
+170 DILNKFADKTLYI
-183 LSPVIRGRAGTYE
+183 LSPVVRGRAGTYE

-207 VKARVNGTVI
+207 VKARVNGEVI
-217 SLDQT
+217 TLDHV

-229 KHTIELVTDEIYVEE
+229 KHTIELVVDEFYVDE
-244 FDRERLV
+244 FDRERLI
-251 ESLEAA
+251 ESLESA
-257 LKYAKGLVHVLET
+257 LKYAQGLVHILET
-270 EGEKPLDFTYSESN
+270 SGKQPVDFTYSESN

-314 GLGLKIEVAED
+314 GLGVKIEVDEA

-330 PALSINEGAIAAWDN
+330 PELSLNEGAIEAWEN

-363 DILKQVCRQNKI
+363 DMLKQVCRQQHI
-375 NMNTPWNK
+375 SMTTPWKK
-383 LPKAQRDLILY
+383 LSKAQRDLILY
-394 GTGGASYTSL
+394 GTGGATYTSI
-404 ISGGEQDF
+404 ISGGEQEF
-412 EGVITNLKRRYQESE
+412 EGVITNLKRRVAESE
-427 SDFVKEEVYT
+427 SDFVKEEVT
-437 RFMREVT
+437 QRFMREIE
-444 CPTCK
+444 CPVCQGK
-449 GMRLKPEALAVRVD
+449 RLKPEALAVKVD
-463 GKNIHDITAMQVSA
+463 GKNIDEVTSMQVSA
-477 AKAFFNAIQLSDKE
+477 AKAFFDKIHLSEKDT
-491 QIIAKDVLKE
+491 IIAKDVLKE

-513 LSYLTLERKSQ
+513 LSYLTLNRKSQ

-553 PTIGLHSRDNDRLIE
+553 PTIGLHPRDNDRLIT
-568 TLKNLRD
+568 TLKDLRD

-598 LGPAAGEHG
+598 LGPAAGENG
-607 GQIVAAEPTADFLR
+607 GQIMAQQSTKDFL
-621 DEKSLTAS
+621 KNKTSLTAS
-629 YLNGRRM
+629 YLNGSNL
-636 ILPREELRKGNGKYL
+636 ILPRPALRKGNGKFL
-651 EIIGAKQFNLKN
+651 TIQGARQFNLKN
-663 IDVKFPLGKFICVTG
+663 IDVKIPLGKLVCITG

-684 STLIHQIL
+684 STLVHQIL
-692 YKALAQK
+692 YKALARK
-699 FYGAKDAPG
+699 FYDGKDVPG
-708 KHKEIKGLANIDK
+708 THKAIKGLDNIDK

-746 HIRDLF
+746 HIRELF
-752 AEMPEAKRRGYKP
+752 AQMPEAKRRGYKP

-794 DIYVKCEECD
+794 DIYVKCEECN
-804 GKRFNEDTLQVKFK
+804 GQRFNEDTLQVKFK
-818 GKNIAEV
+818 GKSIADV
-825 LEMSVSQAL
+825 LNLSVSQAL
-834 EFFDSIPK
+834 EFFDAIPK
-842 IKRYLKTLNDVGLG
+842 IKRYLQTLHDVGLG

-884 GTGKTLYILDEPT
+884 GTGNTLYILDEPT

-905 DKLLHVLHGLADK
+905 DKLLHVLHDLADR

-934 ADWLIDLGPEGGDKG
+934 ADWIIDLGPEGGDKG
-949 GTIVAAGTP
+949 GQIVCEGTP
-958 RQVAACKASYTG
+958 ADVAKCAKSYTG
-970 RYLKPE
+970 KYLKPE
-976 LDAVDE
+976 LDAVQTY
-982 FLQKHPEQ
+982 LKTHPE
-990 KLHAPKAAAVKK
+990 
-1002 TAPEAKSKAP
+1002 KS
-1012 SKTKKKTVKTK
+1012 
-1023 KAL
+1023 

>member
-1 MYKLYNLFRGKRH
+1 
-14 AIRNRLPPRSRFWMI
+14 
-29 KDFYMKSIKVIG
+29 MKSIKVIG
-41 AKGHNLKNVTVEL
+41 AKGHNLKNITVEI
-54 PKDKMVVVTGLSGS
+54 PKEKMVVVTGLSGS

-105 VEHIEG
+105 VEHISG

-144 FARVGHRFCPEC
+144 FARIGTRHCPQC
-156 GREVQSWSVQGIAQ
+156 GRPVQSWSVQAITA
-170 DILKKFDGKTVYI
+170 DILKKFEDKNVYI
-183 LSPVIRGRAGTYE
+183 FSPIIRGRAGTYE
-196 ELFAKFKKEGY
+196 ELFTKLKKEGF
-207 VKARVNGTVI
+207 VKARVNGVI
-217 SLDQT
+217 CSLDT
-222 PTLERYK
+222 PPTLERYK
-229 KHTIELVTDEIYVEE
+229 KHTIELLADEIYVEE
-244 FDRERLV
+244 FERERIV
-251 ESLEAA
+251 ESLELA
-257 LKYAKGLVHVLET
+257 LRYSKGLVSVEET
-270 EGEKPLDFTYSESN
+270 EGQKPFSFTYSENN

-314 GLGLKIEVAED
+314 GLGIKIEIAED

-330 PALSINEGAIAAWDN
+330 TSLSINEGAIAAWDN
-345 PVTTRTHRWKNSW
+345 PVTTRTHRWKTSW

-363 DILKQVCRQNKI
+363 DILKQVCRQAKI
-375 NMNTPWNK
+375 NMNTPWCK
-383 LPKAQRDLILY
+383 LPQAQRDLLLY
-394 GTGGASYTSL
+394 GTGGAQYTSV
-404 ISGGEQDF
+404 ISGTSQDF
-412 EGVITNLKRRYQESE
+412 EGVITNLKRRHDESE
-427 SDFVKEEVYT
+427 SDFVKEEVYN
-437 RFMREVT
+437 RFMREIT
-444 CPTCK
+444 CPVCEGK
-449 GMRLKPEALAVRVD
+449 RLKPEALSVYIG
-463 GKNIHDITAMQVSA
+463 GKNIAQITAMQVSA
-477 AKAFFNAIQLSDKE
+477 AKEFFNTLTLSDKE
-491 QIIAKDVLKE
+491 KTIAKDVLKE
-501 IRARLDFLNSVG
+501 IKARLDFLNSVG

-553 PTIGLHSRDNDRLIE
+553 PTIGLHSRDNDRLIA
-568 TLKNLRD
+568 TLKDLRD

-588 TILASDYVVE
+588 TILASDWVVE

-607 GQIVAAEPTADFLR
+607 GEVVSQGTTAEFLK
-621 DEKSLTAS
+621 DKNSLTAS
-629 YLNGRRM
+629 YLNGTRC
-636 ILPREELRKGNGKYL
+636 ILPPAKLRAGNGKYI
-651 EIIGAKQFNLKN
+651 EILGAQQFNLKN
-663 IDVKFPLGKFICVTG
+663 IDVKIPLGKMVCVTG

-684 STLIHQIL
+684 STLVHQIL

-699 FYGAKDAPG
+699 FYHAKEVAG
-708 KHKEIKGLANIDK
+708 KHKTIKGLENIDK

-736 NPATYTGVFS
+736 NPATYIGLFT
-746 HIRDLF
+746 HIRELF
-752 AEMPEAKRRGYKP
+752 AEMPEAKRRGYKA

-794 DIYVKCEECD
+794 DIYVRCEECD
-804 GKRFNEDTLQVKFK
+804 GKRFNEDTLQVTFK
-818 GKNIAEV
+818 GKNIADV
-825 LEMSVSQAL
+825 LNMSVSQAL

-842 IKRYLKTLNDVGLG
+842 IKRYLQTLQDVGLG

-862 AATTLSG
+862 SATTLSG

-905 DKLLHVLHGLADK
+905 DKLLHVLHGLADR

-949 GTIVAAGTP
+949 GTIVAEGTP
-958 RQVAACKASYTG
+958 YQVAQCPASYTG
-970 RYLKPE
+970 KYLKTE
-976 LDAVDE
+976 LNE
-982 FLQKHPEQ
+982 
-990 KLHAPKAAAVKK
+990 AAAFRKANGLPPATGQ
-1002 TAPEAKSKAP
+1002 TAKVNTDPRNQI
-1012 SKTKKKTVKTK
+1012 KTKKKSSK
-1023 KAL
+1023 K

>member
-1 MYKLYNLFRGKRH
+1 
-14 AIRNRLPPRSRFWMI
+14 
-29 KDFYMKSIKVIG
+29 MKSIKVIG
-41 AKGHNLKNVTVEL
+41 AKGHNLKNITVEI
-54 PKDKMVVVTGLSGS
+54 PKEKMVVVTGLSGS

-105 VEHIEG
+105 VEHISG

-144 FARVGHRFCPEC
+144 FARIGTRHCPQC
-156 GREVQSWSVQGIAQ
+156 GRPVQSWSVQAITA
-170 DILKKFDGKTVYI
+170 DILKKFEDKNVYI
-183 LSPVIRGRAGTYE
+183 FSPIIRGRAGTYE
-196 ELFAKFKKEGY
+196 ELFTKLKKEGF
-207 VKARVNGTVI
+207 VKARVNGVI
-217 SLDQT
+217 CSLDT
-222 PTLERYK
+222 PPTLERYK
-229 KHTIELVTDEIYVEE
+229 KHTIELLADEIYVEE
-244 FDRERLV
+244 FERERIV
-251 ESLEAA
+251 ESLELA
-257 LKYAKGLVHVLET
+257 LRYSKGLVSVEET
-270 EGEKPLDFTYSESN
+270 EGQKPFSFTYSENN

-314 GLGLKIEVAED
+314 GLGIKIEIAED

-330 PALSINEGAIAAWDN
+330 TSLSINEGAIAAWDN
-345 PVTTRTHRWKNSW
+345 PVTTRTHRWKTSW

-363 DILKQVCRQNKI
+363 DILKQVCRQAKI
-375 NMNTPWNK
+375 NMNTPWCK
-383 LPKAQRDLILY
+383 LPQAQRDLLLY
-394 GTGGASYTSL
+394 GTGGAQYTSV
-404 ISGGEQDF
+404 ISGTSQDF
-412 EGVITNLKRRYQESE
+412 EGVITNLKRRHDESE
-427 SDFVKEEVYT
+427 SDFVKEEVYN
-437 RFMREVT
+437 RFMREIT
-444 CPTCK
+444 CPVCEGK
-449 GMRLKPEALAVRVD
+449 RLKPEALSVYIG
-463 GKNIHDITAMQVSA
+463 GKNIAQITAMQVSA
-477 AKAFFNAIQLSDKE
+477 AKEFFNTLTLSDKE
-491 QIIAKDVLKE
+491 KTIAKDVLKE
-501 IRARLDFLNSVG
+501 IKARLDFLNSVG

-553 PTIGLHSRDNDRLIE
+553 PTIGLHSRDNDRLIA
-568 TLKNLRD
+568 TLKDLRD

-588 TILASDYVVE
+588 TILASDWVVE

-607 GQIVAAEPTADFLR
+607 GEVVSQGTTAEFLK
-621 DEKSLTAS
+621 DKNSLTAS
-629 YLNGRRM
+629 YLNGTRC
-636 ILPREELRKGNGKYL
+636 ILPPAKLRAGNGKYI
-651 EIIGAKQFNLKN
+651 EILGAQQFNLKN
-663 IDVKFPLGKFICVTG
+663 IDVKIPLGKMVCVTG

-684 STLIHQIL
+684 STLVHQIL

-699 FYGAKDAPG
+699 FYHAKEVAG
-708 KHKEIKGLANIDK
+708 KHKTIKGLENIDK

-736 NPATYTGVFS
+736 NPATYIGLFT
-746 HIRDLF
+746 HIRELF
-752 AEMPEAKRRGYKP
+752 AEMPEAKRRGYKA

-794 DIYVKCEECD
+794 DIYVRCEECD
-804 GKRFNEDTLQVKFK
+804 GKRFNEDTLQVTFK
-818 GKNIAEV
+818 GKNIADV
-825 LEMSVSQAL
+825 LNMSVSQAL

-842 IKRYLKTLNDVGLG
+842 IKRYLQTLQDVGLG

-862 AATTLSG
+862 SATTLSG

-905 DKLLHVLHGLADK
+905 DKLLHVLHGLADR

-949 GTIVAAGTP
+949 GTIVAEGTP
-958 RQVAACKASYTG
+958 YQVAQCPASYTG
-970 RYLKPE
+970 KYLKTE
-976 LDAVDE
+976 LNE
-982 FLQKHPEQ
+982 
-990 KLHAPKAAAVKK
+990 AAAFRKANGLPPATGQ
-1002 TAPEAKSKAP
+1002 TAKVNTDPRNQT
-1012 SKTKKKTVKTK
+1012 KTKKKSSK
-1023 KAL
+1023 K

>member
-1 MYKLYNLFRGKRH
+1 
-14 AIRNRLPPRSRFWMI
+14 
-29 KDFYMKSIKVIG
+29 MKSIKVIG
-41 AKGHNLKNVTVEL
+41 AKGHNLKNISVEI

-144 FARVGHRFCPEC
+144 FARMGQRYCPQC
-156 GREVQSWSVQGIAQ
+156 GRKVEAWSVQGIAQ
-170 DILKKFDGKTVYI
+170 DILSKFNERTVYI
-183 LSPVIRGRAGTYE
+183 LAPVIRGRQGTYE
-196 ELFAKFKKEGY
+196 ELFKKFKKEGY
-207 VKARVNGTVI
+207 VKARVNGTVVT
-217 SLDQT
+217 LDNI
-222 PTLERYK
+222 PVLERYK
-229 KHTIELVTDEIYVEE
+229 KHTIELVTDEIFVEE

-251 ESLEAA
+251 ESLESA
-257 LKYAKGLVHVLET
+257 LRYAKGLVHIVET
-270 EGEKPLDFTYSESN
+270 EGKNPQEFTYSESN

-314 GLGLKIEVAED
+314 GLGVKIEVDEA
-325 LVVPD
+325 LVVPN
-330 PALSINEGAIAAWDN
+330 PTLAINEGAIDAWEN
-345 PVTTRTHRWKNSW
+345 PVTTRTHRWKSSW

-363 DILKQVCRQNKI
+363 DILKQVCRQNHI
-375 NMNTPWNK
+375 SMTTPWNK
-383 LPKAQRDLILY
+383 LPASQRDLLLY
-394 GTGGASYTSL
+394 GTGGATYTSI
-404 ISGGEQDF
+404 ISGGEQEF
-412 EGVITNLKRRYQESE
+412 EGVITNLKRRVAESE
-427 SDFVKEEVYT
+427 SDFVKEEVT
-437 RFMREVT
+437 QRFMREIE
-444 CPTCK
+444 CPVCQGK
-449 GMRLKPEALAVRVD
+449 RLKPEALAVKVN
-463 GKNIHDITAMQVSA
+463 GKNIYEITSMQVSA
-477 AKAFFNAIQLSDKE
+477 AKNFFAKLQLTEKE
-491 QIIAKDVLKE
+491 KIIAKDVLKE
-501 IRARLDFLNSVG
+501 INARLNFLNSVG
-513 LSYLTLERKSQ
+513 LSYLTLNRKSQ

-598 LGPAAGEHG
+598 LGPAAGENG
-607 GQIVAAEPTADFLR
+607 GQIVASAPTKDFL
-621 DEKSLTAS
+621 KNKNSLTAS
-629 YLNGRRM
+629 YLNGRKL
-636 ILPREELRKGNGKYL
+636 ILPRQELRTGNGKFL
-651 EIIGAKQFNLKN
+651 TIHGARQFNLKN
-663 IDVKFPLGKFICVTG
+663 IDVKIPLGKLVCVTG

-684 STLIHQIL
+684 STLVHNIL
-692 YKALAQK
+692 YKALVRK
-699 FYGAKDAPG
+699 FYGAKDVPG
-708 KHKEIKGLANIDK
+708 EHEIIKGLDNIDK

-752 AEMPEAKRRGYKP
+752 AQMPEAKRRGYKP

-794 DIYVKCEECD
+794 DIYVKCEECN
-804 GKRFNEDTLQVKFK
+804 GNRFNEDTLEVKFK

-825 LEMSVSQAL
+825 LNLSVSQAL
-834 EFFDSIPK
+834 EFFSAIPK
-842 IKRYLKTLNDVGLG
+842 IKRYLQTLNDVGLG

-884 GTGKTLYILDEPT
+884 GTGNTLYILDEPT

-905 DKLLHVLHGLADK
+905 DKLLHVLHGLADR

-949 GTIVAAGTP
+949 GQIVCEGTP
-958 RQVAACKASYTG
+958 RQVAACKNSYTG
-970 RYLKPE
+970 KYLRPE
-976 LDAVDE
+976 LDAVDAY
-982 FLQKHPEQ
+982 LKVHPSAAHRPVE
-990 KLHAPKAAAVKK
+990 KPKKG
-1002 TAPEAKSKAP
+1002 
-1012 SKTKKKTVKTK
+1012 TKKK
-1023 KAL
+1023 

>member
-1 MYKLYNLFRGKRH
+1 
-14 AIRNRLPPRSRFWMI
+14 
-29 KDFYMKSIKVIG
+29 MKSIKVIG
-41 AKGHNLKNVTVEL
+41 AKGHNLRNITVEI
-54 PKDKMVVVTGLSGS
+54 PKDKMTVVTGLSGS

-144 FARVGHRFCPEC
+144 FARIGHRHCPRC
-156 GREVQSWSVQGIAQ
+156 GREVEAWSVQGITQ
-170 DILKKFDGKTVYI
+170 DILKKFNEKTVYV
-183 LSPVIRGRAGTYE
+183 LSPLIQGRAGTYE
-196 ELFAKFKKEGY
+196 ELFAKLKKEGY
-207 VKARVNGTVI
+207 VKARVDGTVI
-217 SLDQT
+217 EVAQ
-222 PTLERYK
+222 PPVLERYK
-229 KHTIELVTDEIYVEE
+229 KHTIELVADEIFVEE
-244 FDRERLV
+244 FEKERLS
-251 ESLEAA
+251 ESLENA
-257 LKYAKGLVHVLET
+257 LKYSKGLVHILE
-270 EGEKPLDFTYSESN
+270 EGENPREFTYSENN
-284 ACAHCGIGFSE
+284 ACAHCGIGFSD

-302 FNSPYGACPECN
+302 FNSPYGACPDCN
-314 GLGLKIEVAED
+314 GLGLKIEIDED

-330 PALSINEGAIAAWDN
+330 KTLSINGGAIAAWHN
-345 PVTTRTHRWKNSW
+345 PVTTRTHRWKSSW
-358 SGYYY
+358 SGYYF
-363 DILKQVCRQNKI
+363 DILQQVCRQGHI
-375 NMNTPWNK
+375 NMNTPWEK
-383 LPKAQRDLILY
+383 LPKAQRDLLLY
-394 GTGGASYTSL
+394 GAGGASYTSV
-404 ISGGEQDF
+404 ISGGEQAF

-427 SDFVKEEVYT
+427 SDFVKEEIHD

-444 CPTCK
+444 CPTCQ
-449 GMRLKPEALAVRVD
+449 GQRLKPEALSVYIN
-463 GKNIHDITAMQVSA
+463 GKSIVDITSMQVSA
-477 AKAFFNAIQLSDKE
+477 ALNYFNNLQLTAKE
-491 QIIAKDVLKE
+491 QTIAKDVLKE
-501 IRARLDFLNSVG
+501 IKARLGFLNSVG
-513 LSYLTLERKSQ
+513 LAYLTLDRKSQ

-598 LGPAAGEHG
+598 IGPGAGEYG
-607 GQIVAAEPTADFLR
+607 GQIVAAQETPKFLKN
-621 DEKSLTAS
+621 EKSLTAS
-629 YLNGRRM
+629 YLNGRQM
-636 ILPREELRKGNGKYL
+636 ILPRAELRPGNGKYL
-651 EIIGAKQFNLKN
+651 QILGAQQFNLKN
-663 IDVKFPLGKFICVTG
+663 IDVKIPLGKFVCVTG

-692 YKALAQK
+692 YRALAQK
-699 FYGAKDAPG
+699 FYGAKEAPG
-708 KHKEIKGLANIDK
+708 AHRAIKGLENIDK

-794 DIYVKCEECD
+794 DIYVKCEECA

-825 LEMSVSQAL
+825 LDMSVSQAL
-834 EFFDSIPK
+834 DFFAAIPR
-842 IKRYLKTLNDVGLG
+842 IQRILKTLNDVGLG

-949 GTIVAAGTP
+949 GNIVCQGTP
-958 RQVAACKASYTG
+958 RQVAACAGSYTG
-970 RYLKPE
+970 KYLKPE
-976 LDAVDE
+976 LDAVDA
-982 FLQKHPEQ
+982 FLKTHPQ
-990 KLHAPKAAAVKK
+990 AQLHMPKKNAAKK
-1002 TAPEAKSKAP
+1002 PG
-1012 SKTKKKTVKTK
+1012 KKK
-1023 KAL
+1023 

>member
-1 MYKLYNLFRGKRH
+1 
-14 AIRNRLPPRSRFWMI
+14 
-29 KDFYMKSIKVIG
+29 MKSIKVIG

-183 LSPVIRGRAGTYE
+183 LSPVVRGRAGTYE

-217 SLDQT
+217 ALDHT

-270 EGEKPLDFTYSESN
+270 EGQKPLDFTYSESN

-330 PALSINEGAIAAWDN
+330 PTLSINEGAVSAWHN

-383 LPKAQRDLILY
+383 LPKSQRDLILY

-449 GMRLKPEALAVRVD
+449 GMRLKPEALSVRVD

-477 AKAFFNAIQLSDKE
+477 AKAFFDGIRLSDKE
-491 QIIAKDVLKE
+491 KIIAKDVLKE
-501 IRARLDFLNSVG
+501 IRARLEFLNSVG

-607 GQIVAAEPTADFLR
+607 GEIVAAEPTADFLR

-651 EIIGAKQFNLKN
+651 EILGAKQFNLKN

-692 YKALAQK
+692 YKTLAQK

-708 KHKEIKGLANIDK
+708 KHKEIKGLDNIDK

-825 LEMSVSQAL
+825 LDMSVSQAL

-949 GTIVAAGTP
+949 GQIVVTGTP
-958 RQVAACKASYTG
+958 REVAACKASYTG
-970 RYLKPE
+970 QYLKPE
-976 LDAVDE
+976 LEAVDE
-982 FLQKHPEQ
+982 FLAKHPEK
-990 KLHAPKAAAVKK
+990 KLHAPKTAPVKK
-1002 TAPEAKSKAP
+1002 TAEAAPKKAAA
-1012 SKTKKKTVKTK
+1012 KKTRK
-1023 KAL
+1023 KVPAKK